1 MKKHLA
7 LAFCAIAACL
17 ASAAA
22 QTAAAQTAATQT
34 AAAQNWPARPVKVIV
49 GFAPGGPTDLFARLI
64 AQQLTAQTAKN
75 FYIENVPGAGGNVGA
90 VRAAQSPPD
99 GYTLLVTGGNLT
111 NNPYL
116 FSHAGFDPLK
126 DFDAVTLGA
135 ATPVVLAVNPSV
147 PAQTVKE
154 LVAWIRANPGKESYA
169 SPGTGTPPQL
179 VGALFQHALNL
190 DLVHV
195 PFGGGGPA
203 VEATVGG
210 HTPISFGAL
219 APAVALI
226 KSGGL
231 RALAVT
237 GTTRSPTLP
246 QIPTMAEAG
255 FPEVEGTTWTAVVVP
270 AGTPKEIIAKLHD
283 MIVASLAQ
291 PDVKEKL
298 AAMAYVPIGNSP
310 QECEAFFKAEMA
322 KWSKVIKDAGLKAE

>member
-7 LAFCAIAACL
+7 LAYCLVVASL

-22 QTAAAQTAATQT
+22 ETAAAET
-34 AAAQNWPARPVKVIV
+34 WPVRPVKVIV

-64 AQQLTAQTAKN
+64 AQKLTEQAGKN

-90 VRAAQSPPD
+90 VRVAQSPAD

-116 FSHAGFDPLK
+116 FSNAGFDPIK
-126 DFDAVTLGA
+126 DFDAVTVGA

-179 VGALFQHALNL
+179 VGALFQHSLNL

-203 VEATVGG
+203 VEATVAG

-219 APAVALI
+219 APAVPLI

-237 GTTRSPTLP
+237 GKARAPTLP
-246 QIPTMAEAG
+246 DTPTMAEAG
-255 FPEVEGTTWTAVVVP
+255 FPEVEGATWTAVVAP
-270 AGTPKEIIAKLHD
+270 KGTPKDIIAKLHD
-283 MIVASLAQ
+283 MIVASLAT
-291 PDVKEKL
+291 PDVKDKL

-310 QECEAFFKAEMA
+310 EECEAFFKAEMT

>member
-1 MKKHLA
+1 MKKHLT
-7 LAFCAIAACL
+7 LAFCLIAASFAC
-17 ASAAA
+17 AAA
-22 QTAAAQTAATQT
+22 QTARAEN
-34 AAAQNWPARPVKVIV
+34 AAAERWPARPVKVIV

-64 AQQLTAQTAKN
+64 AQKLTEQTGKN
-75 FYIENVPGAGGNVGA
+75 FFIENVPGAGGNVGA
-90 VRAAQSPPD
+90 VRAAQSAPD
-99 GYTLLVTGGNLT
+99 GYTLLVTGGNIT

-116 FSHAGFDPLK
+116 FSHAGYDPLK

-135 ATPVVLAVNPSV
+135 ATPVVLAVNPTV
-147 PAQTVKE
+147 PAQTIKE

-219 APAVALI
+219 APAVPLI
-226 KSGGL
+226 QHGDL

-237 GTTRSPTLP
+237 GKARSPTLP

-255 FPEVEGTTWTAVVVP
+255 FPEVEGATWTAVVAP
-270 AGTPKEIIAKLHD
+270 AGTPKDIIAKLHD
-283 MIVASLAQ
+283 MIVTSLAQ
-291 PDVKEKL
+291 PDVKDKL

-310 QECEAFFKAEMA
+310 EQCTAFFKAEMA
-322 KWSKVIKDAGLKAE
+322 KWSKVIQDAGLKAE